1 MERYHKAKEMIG
13 EDPRWTAMDEAYR
26 ETVYLRFLKEKRD
39 RMREARREHR
49 DDNIRAFKQLLMKYK
64 VKVGGVSSLCV
75 GDDREGV
82 GAR

>member
-1 MERYHKAKEMIG
+1 
-13 EDPRWTAMDEAYR
+13 MDDAYR

-64 VKVGGVSSLCV
+64 VKVRRPSSFLCV
-75 GDDREGV
+75 DDREWLMSDDNSLSKSLS
-82 GAR
+82 